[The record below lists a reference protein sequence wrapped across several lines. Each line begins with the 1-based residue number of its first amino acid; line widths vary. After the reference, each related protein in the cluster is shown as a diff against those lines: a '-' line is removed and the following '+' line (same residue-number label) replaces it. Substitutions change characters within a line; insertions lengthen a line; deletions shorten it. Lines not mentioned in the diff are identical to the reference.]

1 MTLCNN
7 SSDCVSK
14 TRILAEPID
23 VQTQE
28 NISVKQLNANSTN
41 SSIQCPTKPQ
51 KSSTLSSQEM
61 LQQMSESKHAPGIRK
76 AGCPC
81 CEPDSAATYA
91 DSMML

>member
-1 MTLCNN
+1 MDDKWGKGNI
-7 SSDCVSK
+7 VF
-14 TRILAEPID
+14 RRPVPVD

-28 NISVKQLNANSTN
+28 NISVKQLNANSMN
-41 SSIQCPTKPQ
+41 SSIHTKPK

-76 AGCPC
+76 AGCPS

-91 DSMML
+91 DGMMIRTT